1 MMFLFFLHLVGV
13 DEDTAITEPM
23 LVIPRCAKENIGYI
37 AFIVILNW
45 TLIFTCLYNDL
56 NYIAFSLSSV
66 LSNKEHAFKDWIA
79 EKNYP
84 ITQMMYDKYA
94 NGKLQG
100 QVRTL
105 ILFPGANSNSNPI
118 F

>member
-1 MMFLFFLHLVGV
+1 MFLFFLHLVGV
-13 DEDTAITEPM
+13 DEDTTITKPL
-23 LVIPRCAKENIGYI
+23 LVTPRCAKENIGYI
-37 AFIVILNW
+37 AFIVTSNW
-45 TLIFTCLYNDL
+45 TLILICLYNVL
-56 NYIAFSLSSV
+56 NYIVFSMSIV
-66 LSNKEHAFKDWIA
+66 LSNKEHAFNDWIA

-84 ITQMMYDKYA
+84 ITRMMYDQYA